1 MPEWTDDGLILSIRP
16 HGERNAVVSL
26 LTVENGRH
34 AGLVHAYNS
43 SSKRGTVQIGN
54 LVQAQW
60 RSRLNEQ
67 LGTYQLELK
76 KNPSAVFLDDAVKLA
91 GLSSCCAILDMS
103 LPERDANLCVW
114 EATTALIDIIS
125 LAENLEDWLEF
136 YIKWEMNL
144 LEQLGFG
151 LNLHSCAVSGLTD
164 ALIYV
169 SPRSGRAVHRDYAG
183 DYADRLLRL
192 PSFLQSEQAKA
203 PVSDAAFLE
212 GLTLTGHFVSRRVFS
227 LIHKD
232 LPQARLRL
240 AHLVAKRYNIT

>member
-26 LTVENGRH
+26 LTEENGRH
-34 AGLVHAYNS
+34 AGLVHAYDA
-43 SSKRGTVQIGN
+43 SSKRGTIQIGN
-54 LVQAQW
+54 MVQARW
-60 RSRLNEQ
+60 HARLCEQ
-67 LGTYQLELK
+67 LGTYQLELI
-76 KNPSAVFLDDAVKLA
+76 KNLSAVFLDDAVKLA
-91 GLSSCCAILDMS
+91 GLSSCCAILDTS
-103 LPERDANLCVW
+103 LPERDANVSVW
-114 EATTALIDIIS
+114 RATTALIEIIS
-125 LAENLEDWLEF
+125 LADHLEDWLGF

-151 LNLHSCAVSGLTD
+151 LNLRSCAVSGLTD

-169 SPRSGRAVHRDYAG
+169 SPRSGRAVHKNHAG

-192 PSFLQSEQAKA
+192 PSFLQSEKTIA
-203 PVSDAAFLE
+203 PVSNTALWD
-212 GLTLTGHFVSRRVFS
+212 GLTLTGYFVSRRVFS